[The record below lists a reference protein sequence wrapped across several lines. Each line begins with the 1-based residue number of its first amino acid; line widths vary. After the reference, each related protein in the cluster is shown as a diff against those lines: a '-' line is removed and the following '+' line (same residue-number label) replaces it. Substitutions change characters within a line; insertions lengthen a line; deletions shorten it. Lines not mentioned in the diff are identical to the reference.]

1 MITWR
6 WLATVSSR
14 SWSFVVMHDAD
25 QSPNVETETGG
36 LFRLAVKLM
45 QAESASNEDYVPLV
59 NLMGLIYQIRDDYMN
74 LQSDQVRSHL
84 HVHHPST
91 NTFLHST
98 QKTKDFART
107 LRKANFRSQLSTQSA
122 QTLRID
128 NS

>member
-1 MITWR
+1 
-6 WLATVSSR
+6 
-14 SWSFVVMHDAD
+14 MHNAD

-84 HVHHPST
+84 HVYHPST
-91 NTFLHST
+91 NTCFRST
-98 QKTKDFART
+98 QKTKGFART
-107 LRKANFRSQLSTQSA
+107 LQKANFRSQLSTQSA
-122 QTLRID
+122 RTLRID
-128 NS
+128 SS